1 MSMYNEDYY
10 ERGLQT
16 GVSLYQNYRWMPEM
30 TMAMAMVMIDYLD
43 IPRGA
48 SVLDFGCAKGY
59 LVKALQLL
67 GRDAVGVDTS
77 IYALDNVDP
86 DVKEDCWEGCASHA
100 EWDFV
105 IAKDV
110 FEHLTIL
117 ELEKEL
123 NSFHTKKL
131 FAIIPLGAWKKYNA
145 PSNDLDIT
153 HNLCLSSE
161 EWIEVFAENGWE
173 TVKFTHRIDGIK
185 DHYYEKFPKAHGFF
199 TLERAK

>member
-16 GVSLYQNYRWMPEM
+16 GVSLYQNYRWLPEL

-67 GRDAVGVDTS
+67 GREACGVDPS

-86 DVKEDCWEGCASHA
+86 DVEEDCWEGCASHA
-100 EWDFV
+100 EWDFI

-110 FEHLTIL
+110 FEHLTIN
-117 ELEKEL
+117 ELQGFLKEAQ
-123 NSFHTKKL
+123 TDKI
-131 FAIIPLGAWKKYNA
+131 FAIIPLGDENGYTA
-145 PSNDLDIT
+145 PVNDLDVT
-153 HNLCLSSE
+153 HRICRSSE
-161 EWIEVFAENGWE
+161 WWTGFFDVYGWE

-185 DHYYEKFPKAHGFF
+185 DHYYEKYPKAHGFF